1 MADIDYTTKD
11 GVRIIMPPLSPP
23 EKCVGKMTMR
33 EDDKEET
40 VRRGWTRSRGKVY
53 QSRIGIEREEV
64 ERV

>member
-33 EDDKEET
+33 ERAIGEPYESAVGRVQEAKFT
-40 VRRGWTRSRGKVY
+40 SRGLV
-53 QSRIGIEREEV
+53 
-64 ERV
+64 

>member
-1 MADIDYTTKD
+1 MWKGYNVADIDYTTKD

-40 VRRGWTRSRGKVY
+40 VRRVGRVQEAKFTSRGLV
-53 QSRIGIEREEV
+53 
-64 ERV
+64 